1 MCIRDS
7 FDPVQ
12 AALVLEQV
20 EADQRAQP
28 LARPVAVEPS
38 HG

>member
-1 MCIRDS
+1 
-7 FDPVQ
+7 
-12 AALVLEQV
+12 VLEQV

-28 LARPVAVEPS
+28 LARPVTVEPS